1 MTKSVKWSLTAAIVV
16 FIAALAFY
24 PDIKRK
30 FQGSKDEIPMSPSK
44 GGGRNQVLNVNAEV
58 IKFQHIPCLPQ
69 NCLLYK
75 PPCESYSDLADSDQ
89 STRSK

>member
-30 FQGSKDEIPMSPSK
+30 FQEAKTKFPCHPPK
-44 GGGRNQVLNVNAEV
+44 GVEET
-58 IKFQHIPCLPQ
+58 K
-69 NCLLYK
+69 
-75 PPCESYSDLADSDQ
+75 YSM
-89 STRSK
+89 